1 MKKSNSALKLNF
13 NNINDNILRKI
24 NEKER
29 EKEINKINQNE
40 NDNSNILPKHKTF
53 LSNILELI
61 KIAQNEYL
69 SQISFNLKTNGTN
82 ANNNINKIIIKMLS
96 NLKNDLIM
104 ILKDNT
110 ESKAK
115 MQNTMNNNKSVLV
128 KSIFDFERE
137 NINNLKYTNERKIKK
152 NKNINNNNDIDYKY
166 NIELP
171 HLKLL
176 NFRIENQITYIDI
189 MIKLK
194 NDSLYHLKN
203 ERNRFDDEEYYI
215 FCDNQNDI
223 SDASKYLHD
232 ELIDIR
238 NSFKSTV
245 KQKDIQNRNLSLLK
259 IQVASMKDDIDLL
272 GKKSSND
279 YVNTSDIINE
289 ESREN
294 YTKTNICT
302 NENYINPKNDIE
314 DNEFKFMKKN
324 LVRIN
329 NVS

>member
-1 MKKSNSALKLNF
+1 
-13 NNINDNILRKI
+13 
-24 NEKER
+24 
-29 EKEINKINQNE
+29 
-40 NDNSNILPKHKTF
+40 
-53 LSNILELI
+53 
-61 KIAQNEYL
+61 
-69 SQISFNLKTNGTN
+69 
-82 ANNNINKIIIKMLS
+82 
-96 NLKNDLIM
+96 M

-115 MQNTMNNNKSVLV
+115 MQNTMNNNKSSLV

-137 NINNLKYTNERKIKK
+137 NINNLKYTSERKIKK
-152 NKNINNNNDIDYKY
+152 NKNINMNNDIDYKY

-176 NFRIENQITYIDI
+176 NFRIENQLTYIDI

-194 NDSLYHLKN
+194 NDSLYNLKN

-245 KQKDIQNRNLSLLK
+245 KKKDIQNRNLSLLK
-259 IQVASMKDDIDLL
+259 LQVASMKDDINLL

-302 NENYINPKNDIE
+302 NENYIDPKNDIE

>member
-13 NNINDNILRKI
+13 NNINENILRKI

-40 NDNSNILPKHKTF
+40 NDNSNILSKHKTF

-82 ANNNINKIIIKMLS
+82 VNNNINKIIIKMLS

-115 MQNTMNNNKSVLV
+115 MQNTMNNNKSILV

-152 NKNINNNNDIDYKY
+152 NKNINMNNDIDNKY

-176 NFRIENQITYIDI
+176 NFRIENQLTYINI

-194 NDSLYHLKN
+194 NDNLYNLKN

-215 FCDNQNDI
+215 FCDNQNDL
-223 SDASKYLHD
+223 SDA
-232 ELIDIR
+232 
-238 NSFKSTV
+238 
-245 KQKDIQNRNLSLLK
+245 
-259 IQVASMKDDIDLL
+259 
-272 GKKSSND
+272 
-279 YVNTSDIINE
+279 
-289 ESREN
+289 
-294 YTKTNICT
+294 
-302 NENYINPKNDIE
+302 
-314 DNEFKFMKKN
+314 
-324 LVRIN
+324 
-329 NVS
+329 